1 MGMAVPEND
10 KPSMLSD
17 VTYRLY
23 QLGLLSPNK
32 SKEVK
37 KNIQD
42 IEEWNKKWDF
52 TTKPDPIM
60 TNLEWVGT
68 FPPDNTT
75 STTSHIWGKGI

>member
-60 TNLEWVGT
+60 TNIEWV
-68 FPPDNTT
+68 
-75 STTSHIWGKGI
+75 